1 MSDKAHNSFYALR
14 HYFVLTVLALLFA
27 GLVGRAAWLQV
38 VQQDFL
44 LGEGSQRQ
52 LRVLTTPA
60 YRGSILD
67 REGNPL
73 AISTPVDSVWANPS
87 QALLDRQGLKKAAR
101 LLGLDFVALQKRLQ
115 QRANREFVY
124 VRRQVEPELAR
135 QAAAAAEGIY
145 LQREYNRFYPAG
157 EVVAHVVG
165 FTNIDG
171 IGQEGLER
179 VFEERLKAIPGKRK
193 VIRNRKGEVVEN
205 IAQVQAARPGK
216 DVVTSI
222 DMRLQ
227 YLVYR
232 SLARVIHQYG
242 ARAGSAVLLDAR
254 SGEVLAIANQPSYN
268 PNQRRKRSASAR
280 RNRAITDVFE
290 PGSTIKPFTLAAA
303 MDLGL
308 FDTNSRIDTR
318 PGYMRVT
325 GYPIRDFRN
334 YGVLDLAG
342 ILRKSSNVGA
352 SKVAQAMPA
361 EKLWQAFRDYGF
373 GQDTGI
379 EFPAAS
385 SGYFSHYSNWRPLDQ
400 ATMAFGYGLSVST
413 LQLARAYSI
422 FANDG
427 KLVDLTLVRR
437 PQDREPPARQVMKPR
452 TARQIRAMLEQ
463 VVGPGG
469 TARRAAVE
477 GYRVAGKTGTVKKT
491 APNGGYLDDRYL
503 SVFAGMAPAS
513 DPRLVMVVMV
523 DDPDK
528 DKGYYGGV
536 VAAPVFREVMTQAL
550 RLLDIAPDAVKLE
563 QRLALG
569 PGDSA
574 LNGGQP

>member
-1 MSDKAHNSFYALR
+1 MSGDTRNSFYALR
-14 HYFVLTVLALLFA
+14 HYFVLAVLSLLFA

-44 LGEGSQRQ
+44 LDEGSQRQ
-52 LRVLTTPA
+52 LRVITTPA

-73 AISTPVDSVWANPS
+73 AISTPVDSVWANPK
-87 QALLDRQGLKKAAR
+87 QALLDREGLKKTAR
-101 LLGLDFVALQKRLQ
+101 LLDLDYRDVLRRLQ
-115 QRANREFVY
+115 QRASREFVY
-124 VRRQVEPELAR
+124 LRRRVEPELAKK
-135 QAAAAAEGIY
+135 AAEAAEGVY
-145 LQREYNRFYPAG
+145 LQREYDRFYPAG

-165 FTNIDG
+165 FTDIDG

-179 VFEERLKAIPGKRK
+179 VHENRLKAVPGKRK

-205 IAQVQAARPGK
+205 IAQVQAARHGE
-216 DVVTSI
+216 DVVTSV

-227 YLVYR
+227 YLAYR
-232 SLARVIHQYG
+232 SLARIIRQFD
-242 ARAGSAVLLDAR
+242 ASAGSAVLLDAR
-254 SGEVLAIANQPSYN
+254 SGEVLAIANWPSYN
-268 PNQRRKRSASAR
+268 PNQRRKSSAAAR

-308 FDTNSRIDTR
+308 FTARSRIDTR

-361 EKLWQAFRDYGF
+361 DKLWQAFSDYGF
-373 GQDTGI
+373 GADSGVD
-379 EFPAAS
+379 FPAAS
-385 SGYFSHYSNWRPLDQ
+385 SGYFSHYSSWRPLDQ

-427 KLVDLTLVRR
+427 RLPELTLLRR
-437 PQDREPPARQVMKPR
+437 KGEVPMRQVMKPQ

-463 VVGPGG
+463 VVGPEG
-469 TARRAAVE
+469 TAKKAAIS

-503 SVFAGMAPAS
+503 SVFAGIAPAS
-513 DPRLVMVVMV
+513 DPRLVMAVMI

-528 DKGYYGGV
+528 EKGYYGGV

-550 RLLDIAPDAVKLE
+550 RLLNIPPDDVDPE
-563 QRLALG
+563 QQLALG
-569 PGDSA
+569 PLHQQA
-574 LNGGQP
+574 GGRQ